1 VQGKPAALAGQF
13 LRRQSAPRTQGLFH
27 MRPCVQT
34 PAVPKKQNK
43 TKQKIPN
50 QDTLPSHGLLLA
62 SIFSNFLYHFLFY
75 KIPI

>member
-1 VQGKPAALAGQF
+1 
-13 LRRQSAPRTQGLFH
+13 